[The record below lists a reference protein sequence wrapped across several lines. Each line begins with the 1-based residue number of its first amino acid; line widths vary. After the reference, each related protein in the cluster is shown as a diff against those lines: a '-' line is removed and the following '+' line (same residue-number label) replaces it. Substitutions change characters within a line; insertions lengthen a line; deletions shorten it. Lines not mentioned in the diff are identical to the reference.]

1 MPKLLLIT
9 GGKHPYEETTPVLT
23 RFLSDA
29 GHEVD
34 VSESATELSGDLSAY
49 DAIVLN
55 TLRQPDTDNDL
66 DTNQRDG
73 LMGYVWTGGGLV
85 SVHISAASCPD
96 WEHMKPMTGGGWIL
110 GESWH
115 PPFGWFQVHIE
126 NAKHPIA
133 EDTSDFWTY
142 DECYCGL
149 DIQPDID
156 VFMHGRR
163 RRRRGAARLVTQLR
177 RRQGCKHRARTRGVK
192 PRTSPISDTN
202 TQQRQL
208 RHGSL
213 ILTRRGIDQVH
224 TDRLRHHRS
233 QLIKP
238 SNDRSCK
245 SNGSEPGDSLN
256 SHDSPNS
263 GRRCQIPRP
272 PHPCTAKRP
281 SAQRSPGR
289 P

>member
-1 MPKLLLIT
+1 MSKLLLIT

-23 RFLSDA
+23 EFLSDA
-29 GHEVD
+29 GHDVD
-34 VSESATELSGDLSAY
+34 VSESATELTSDLSDY

-66 DTNQRDG
+66 DANQRDG

-115 PPFGWFQVHIE
+115 PPFGWFQVYVS
-126 NAKHPIA
+126 NSDHPIA

-156 VFMHGRR
+156 VFMHGIVEGENVPLGWSHNYGDGKVANIALGHAGSSQEHPQFQTLIRNSVR
-163 RRRRGAARLVTQLR
+163 YVT
-177 RRQGCKHRARTRGVK
+177 
-192 PRTSPISDTN
+192 
-202 TQQRQL
+202 
-208 RHGSL
+208 
-213 ILTRRGIDQVH
+213 
-224 TDRLRHHRS
+224 
-233 QLIKP
+233 
-238 SNDRSCK
+238 
-245 SNGSEPGDSLN
+245 DS
-256 SHDSPNS
+256 
-263 GRRCQIPRP
+263 
-272 PHPCTAKRP
+272 
-281 SAQRSPGR
+281 
-289 P
+289 

>member
-23 RFLSDA
+23 GFLSDA

-66 DTNQRDG
+66 DANQRDG

-115 PPFGWFQVHIE
+115 PPFGWFQVHVE
-126 NAKHPIA
+126 NANHPIA

-156 VFMHGRR
+156 VFMHGIVE
-163 RRRRGAARLVTQLR
+163 GEEVPLGWSHNYGDGKVANIAL
-177 RRQGCKHRARTRGVK
+177 GHA
-192 PRTSPISDTN
+192 
-202 TQQRQL
+202 
-208 RHGSL
+208 GSSQEHPQFQTL
-213 ILTRRGIDQVH
+213 IL
-224 TDRLRHHRS
+224 
-233 QLIKP
+233 
-238 SNDRSCK
+238 
-245 SNGSEPGDSLN
+245 N
-256 SHDSPNS
+256 SVSYV
-263 GRRCQIPRP
+263 
-272 PHPCTAKRP
+272 TAP
-281 SAQRSPGR
+281 
-289 P
+289 